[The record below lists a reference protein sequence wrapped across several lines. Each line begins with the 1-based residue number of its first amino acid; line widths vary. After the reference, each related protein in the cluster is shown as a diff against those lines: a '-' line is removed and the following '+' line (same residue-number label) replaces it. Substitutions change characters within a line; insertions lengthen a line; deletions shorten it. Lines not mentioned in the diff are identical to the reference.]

1 MWRDVARAGSRVT
14 LGAERASRD
23 KTLKFGG
30 KTMRAPWR
38 GTGFLGALALLLSLA
53 GFFAYAEDAPKRLGA
68 AAPSAD
74 WPAKA
79 RPGLIAMAP
88 VHGGP
93 MTKPAPEEA
102 EPRDGAAEAQ
112 GEAQPVPPEASG
124 AAPPAS
130 NPDAD
135 TPRALPSVN
144 AALKA
149 ALEARSG
156 SPEPAALP
164 RAREREA
171 IAAFYALRDF
181 APLWF
186 SGAGANA
193 AVAPVTLRL
202 KRATDDGLDVK
213 GFPQAFSPETDA
225 EIASADLALSDAVVA
240 YARQASGS
248 RVDPRMISRLI
259 GVEPEVAD
267 PAVILALVASAG
279 EDAGEALRR
288 FNPPQKAYE
297 ALREKLLQLR
307 SRGMT
312 KSGTAIPAGPLLRPG
327 MRDPRVPLVR
337 ARLGLD
343 RGEFEASQDPVEDSA
358 QDLVYD
364 ARIAAAV
371 EDFQKANGLPA
382 SGNLTARTV
391 AALSGGASSLEA
403 EILANMERWRWM
415 PRDMG
420 ETHIEVNIPDYEAV
434 VIENGEVIE
443 RNRVVVG
450 KEQTP
455 TPVFSETMKFL
466 IVNPAWNV
474 PQSIIRKEML
484 PRLASDPDYFQRMGY
499 EVFSRGGKL
508 VVRQPPGEKNALGRI
523 KFMFPN
529 DYSVY
534 MHDTPLRRLFASAKR
549 AFSHGCVRVDDP
561 FRFAETVLG
570 HGWSESRVKKLIGG
584 KERYVY
590 LPKPLPVYLEY
601 FTAFVDEAGALQL
614 RDDVYGYSRRVK
626 AALGLQG

>member
-1 MWRDVARAGSRVT
+1 MRV
-14 LGAERASRD
+14 
-23 KTLKFGG
+23 
-30 KTMRAPWR
+30 PWR
-38 GTGFLGALALLLSLA
+38 GTGFLSGPTLALSLFLA
-53 GFFAYAEDAPKRLGA
+53 GFPACAEDALLARRFGM
-68 AAPSAD
+68 AAPNGDLPLEAM
-74 WPAKA
+74 
-79 RPGLIAMAP
+79 PGYMAMAP
-88 VHGGP
+88 AHGLP
-93 MTKPAPEEA
+93 FAEPAPEEP
-102 EPRDGAAEAQ
+102 EPRDDAAPAQSEAN
-112 GEAQPVPPEASG
+112 PPLPRDGGVASG
-124 AAPPAS
+124 ESDQVSAP
-130 NPDAD
+130 
-135 TPRALPSVN
+135 ALAPVN

-156 SPEPAALP
+156 LLEPAALP
-164 RAREREA
+164 RRGEREA

-186 SGAGANA
+186 SGGTANA
-193 AVAPVTLRL
+193 EVAPVTLRL
-202 KRATDDGLDVK
+202 KHAADDGLDVN
-213 GFPQAFSPETDA
+213 GFPQAISPETDE
-225 EIASADLALSDAVVA
+225 EIAAADLSLSDAVVA
-240 YARQASGS
+240 YGRQASGS

-267 PAVILALVASAG
+267 PAVILALVATAG
-279 EDAGEALRR
+279 EDAGEELCR
-288 FNPPQKAYE
+288 FNPPQTAYR

-307 SRGMT
+307 RVRSLAG
-312 KSGTAIPAGPLLRPG
+312 SSAAIPSGPVLRPG

-343 RGEFEASQDPVEDSA
+343 GVVAAE
-358 QDLVYD
+358 DLVYD
-364 ARIAAAV
+364 TWIAAAV
-371 EDFQKANGLPA
+371 AGFQKANGLPA
-382 SGNLTARTV
+382 SGHLTARTV
-391 AALSGGASSLEA
+391 AAMSGGPSNREA

-434 VIENGEVIE
+434 VIEKGAVIE
-443 RNRVVVG
+443 RARVVVG
-450 KEQTP
+450 KEETP
-455 TPVFSETMKFL
+455 TPVFSDTMKFL

-484 PRLASDPDYFQRMGY
+484 PRLAADPGYFQRMGY
-499 EVFSRGGKL
+499 EVFSRAGHL
-508 VVRQPPGEKNALGRI
+508 VVRQPPGERNALGRI

-529 DYSVY
+529 DFSVY
-534 MHDTPLRRLFASAKR
+534 MHDTPLRKLFASAKR

-570 HGWSESRVKKLIGG
+570 QGWSESRVKKLIGG

-601 FTAFVDEAGALQL
+601 FTAFVDESGELQL

>member
-1 MWRDVARAGSRVT
+1 M
-14 LGAERASRD
+14 
-23 KTLKFGG
+23 
-30 KTMRAPWR
+30 
-38 GTGFLGALALLLSLA
+38 GALALSLCLA
-53 GFFAYAEDAPKRLGA
+53 DSPAYAGDAVLASHLGA
-68 AAPSAD
+68 AAPVGN
-74 WPAKA
+74 KL
-79 RPGLIAMAP
+79 PGEALPGVLAMSFA
-88 VHGGP
+88 HGVP
-93 MTKPAPEEA
+93 FTELAPEGPA
-102 EPRDGAAEAQ
+102 EPRDGVAPAPSEAK
-112 GEAQPVPPEASG
+112 PVPPAASG
-124 AAPPAS
+124 TTPGQSGQIFAP
-130 NPDAD
+130 
-135 TPRALPSVN
+135 ALPPVN

-156 SPEPAALP
+156 VPVPAALP
-164 RAREREA
+164 RRREREA

-186 SGAGANA
+186 RGGAANA
-193 AVAPVTLRL
+193 EVASVIDRL
-202 KRATDDGLDVK
+202 KHAADDGLDVK
-213 GFPQAFSPETDA
+213 GFPQAFSPATDEETA
-225 EIASADLALSDAVVA
+225 AADLALSDAVVA
-240 YARQASGS
+240 YGRQASGS

-267 PAVILALVASAG
+267 PAVILALVATAG
-279 EDAGEALRR
+279 ADAGEELRR

-297 ALREKLLQLR
+297 ALREKLLQ
-307 SRGMT
+307 SRRGR
-312 KSGTAIPAGPLLRPG
+312 GAGGRDAAIPSGPVLRPG
-327 MRDPRVPLVR
+327 MRDPRVPLIR
-337 ARLGLD
+337 ARLGLED
-343 RGEFEASQDPVEDSA
+343 VATGEEPI
-358 QDLVYD
+358 YD
-364 ARIAAAV
+364 TRIAAAV
-371 EDFQKANGLPA
+371 ADFQKANGLPA
-382 SGNLTARTV
+382 SGKLTARTV
-391 AALSGGASSLEA
+391 AALSGGPSSREA

-415 PRDMG
+415 PREMG

-434 VIENGEVIE
+434 VIEKGEVIE

-450 KEQTP
+450 KEETP
-455 TPVFSETMKFL
+455 TPVFSDTMKFL

-484 PRLASDPDYFQRMGY
+484 PKLAADPGYFQRMGY
-499 EVFSRGGKL
+499 EVSSRAGHL

-523 KFMFPN
+523 KFVFPN

-601 FTAFVDEAGALQL
+601 FTAFVDESGELQL

>member
-1 MWRDVARAGSRVT
+1 
-14 LGAERASRD
+14 
-23 KTLKFGG
+23 
-30 KTMRAPWR
+30 
-38 GTGFLGALALLLSLA
+38 
-53 GFFAYAEDAPKRLGA
+53 
-68 AAPSAD
+68 
-74 WPAKA
+74 
-79 RPGLIAMAP
+79 
-88 VHGGP
+88 
-93 MTKPAPEEA
+93 
-102 EPRDGAAEAQ
+102 
-112 GEAQPVPPEASG
+112 
-124 AAPPAS
+124 
-130 NPDAD
+130 
-135 TPRALPSVN
+135 
-144 AALKA
+144 
-149 ALEARSG
+149 
-156 SPEPAALP
+156 
-164 RAREREA
+164 
-171 IAAFYALRDF
+171 
-181 APLWF
+181 
-186 SGAGANA
+186 A

-202 KRATDDGLDVK
+202 KRAADDGLDVK
-213 GFPQAFSPETDA
+213 GFPQAVSPETQAFLPETDE
-225 EIASADLALSDAVVA
+225 EIARADLALSDAVVA
-240 YARQASGS
+240 YGRQASGS
-248 RVDPRMISRLI
+248 RVEPKMISRLI

-307 SRGMT
+307 RGRRLAG
-312 KSGTAIPAGPLLRPG
+312 SGAAIPAGPLLRPG
-327 MRDPRVPLVR
+327 MRDKRVPLVR

-343 RGEFEASQDPVEDSA
+343 RGAAE
-358 QDLVYD
+358 DLVYD
-364 ARIAAAV
+364 TTIAAAV

-382 SGNLTARTV
+382 SGHLTAGTL
-391 AALSGGASSLEA
+391 AALSGGHSSLEA

-434 VIENGEVIE
+434 VIEKGAVIE

-466 IVNPAWNV
+466 IVNPSWNV

-484 PRLASDPDYFQRMGY
+484 PRLASDPGYFQRMGY
-499 EVFSRGGKL
+499 EVLSRGGHL

-523 KFMFPN
+523 KFVFPN

-570 HGWSESRVKKLIGG
+570 QGWSEERVKKLIGG
-584 KERYVY
+584 RERYVY

-614 RDDVYGYSRRVK
+614 RADVYGYSRRVK

>member
-1 MWRDVARAGSRVT
+1 LTDQ
-14 LGAERASRD
+14 
-23 KTLKFGG
+23 
-30 KTMRAPWR
+30 AP
-38 GTGFLGALALLLSLA
+38 
-53 GFFAYAEDAPKRLGA
+53 A
-68 AAPSAD
+68 AAPQD
-74 WPAKA
+74 
-79 RPGLIAMAP
+79 G
-88 VHGGP
+88 
-93 MTKPAPEEA
+93 TTQ
-102 EPRDGAAEAQ
+102 DGAAEAPS
-112 GEAQPVPPEASG
+112 EANPMPPDGGALPAEPG
-124 AAPPAS
+124 QTAAP
-130 NPDAD
+130 
-135 TPRALPSVN
+135 ALAPVN

-156 SPEPAALP
+156 SLDPLALP
-164 RAREREA
+164 RASEREA

-186 SGAGANA
+186 SGASANA

-202 KRATDDGLDVK
+202 NRAADDGLDVK
-213 GFPQAFSPETDA
+213 GFPQAVSPETGA
-225 EIASADLALSDAVVA
+225 EIARADLALSDAVVA

-279 EDAGEALRR
+279 EGAGEALRR

-307 SRGMT
+307 RGRRLA
-312 KSGTAIPAGPLLRPG
+312 GFGAAIPAGPLLRPG
-327 MRDPRVPLVR
+327 MRDKRVPLVR

-343 RGEFEASQDPVEDSA
+343 RGEFEASQDPLEDSA

-364 ARIAAAV
+364 TEIAAAV

-382 SGNLTARTV
+382 SGHLTTKTV

-420 ETHIEVNIPDYEAV
+420 ETHIEVNIPAYEAV
-434 VIENGEVIE
+434 VIEKGAVIE

-484 PRLASDPDYFQRMGY
+484 PRLASDPGYFQRMGY
-499 EVFSRGGKL
+499 ETSSRGGKL

-523 KFMFPN
+523 KFVFPN

-570 HGWSESRVKKLIGG
+570 SGWSEERVKKLIGG
-584 KERYVY
+584 RERYVY

-614 RDDVYGYSRRVK
+614 RADVYGYSRRVK
-626 AALGLQG
+626 EALGLQS

>member
-1 MWRDVARAGSRVT
+1 
-14 LGAERASRD
+14 
-23 KTLKFGG
+23 
-30 KTMRAPWR
+30 MRALRR
-38 GTGFLGALALLLSLA
+38 GTGFLGALALALLLSLA
-53 GFFAYAEDAPKRLGA
+53 GSPAYADDALLAPRLGA
-68 AAPSAD
+68 AAPAD
-74 WPAKA
+74 NFRGETFPGVMAMSPA
-79 RPGLIAMAP
+79 
-88 VHGGP
+88 HGVP
-93 MTKPAPEEA
+93 FTEPAPEAPA
-102 EPRDGAAEAQ
+102 EPQDGAAPAPTEAK
-112 GEAQPVPPEASG
+112 PVRPEASDT
-124 AAPPAS
+124 APGESDQFSAP
-130 NPDAD
+130 
-135 TPRALPSVN
+135 ALPPVN

-156 SPEPAALP
+156 LSGSVAPPQ
-164 RAREREA
+164 RREREA

-186 SGAGANA
+186 SGGTANA
-193 AVAPVTLRL
+193 AVAPAIEQL
-202 KRATDDGLDVK
+202 KHAADDGLDVK
-213 GFPQAFSPETDA
+213 GFPQAFSPATDE
-225 EIASADLALSDAVVA
+225 EIAAADLALSDAVVA
-240 YARQASGS
+240 YGRQASGS

-259 GVEPEVAD
+259 GVEPEMAD
-267 PAVILALVASAG
+267 PAVILALVATAG
-279 EDAGEALRR
+279 EDAGEELRR

-297 ALREKLLQLR
+297 ALREKLLQ
-307 SRGMT
+307 SRRGRGVT
-312 KSGTAIPAGPLLRPG
+312 GRDAAIPSGPVLRPG

-343 RGEFEASQDPVEDSA
+343 NAAAAG
-358 QDLVYD
+358 DLVYD
-364 ARIAAAV
+364 TRIASAV
-371 EDFQKANGLPA
+371 ADFQKANGLPP

-391 AALSGGASSLEA
+391 AALSGGPSSLEA

-434 VIENGEVIE
+434 VIEHGEVIE

-450 KEQTP
+450 KEETP
-455 TPVFSETMKFL
+455 TPVFSDTMKFL

-484 PRLASDPDYFQRMGY
+484 PRLAADPNYLSRLGY
-499 EVFSRGGKL
+499 EVSSRAGHL
-508 VVRQPPGEKNALGRI
+508 VVRQPPGERNALGRI
-523 KFMFPN
+523 KFVFPN
-529 DYSVY
+529 DFSVY

-570 HGWSESRVKKLIGG
+570 KGWSEQRIKKLIGG

-601 FTAFVDEAGALQL
+601 FTVFVDDSGELQL

-626 AALGLQG
+626 AALGLEG

>member
-1 MWRDVARAGSRVT
+1 
-14 LGAERASRD
+14 
-23 KTLKFGG
+23 
-30 KTMRAPWR
+30 MRAPWR
-38 GTGFLGALALLLSLA
+38 RTGFLGALALLPCLA
-53 GFFAYAEDAPKRLGA
+53 GFQAFAEDAPKRP

-79 RPGLIAMAP
+79 RPGLLAMAP
-88 VHGGP
+88 ARGVP
-93 MTKPAPEEA
+93 FTEPAPEEA
-102 EPRDGAAEAQ
+102 EPQDGAAQAPSEAKPAPPDAGPAQ
-112 GEAQPVPPEASG
+112 GGSDQQISVP
-124 AAPPAS
+124 
-130 NPDAD
+130 
-135 TPRALPSVN
+135 ALPPVN

-156 SPEPAALP
+156 SQDPLALP
-164 RAREREA
+164 RRSEREA

-181 APLWF
+181 APLW
-186 SGAGANA
+186 SRDGKPTDEA
-193 AVAPVTLRL
+193 APVTLRL
-202 KRATDDGLDVK
+202 QHAADDGLEVT
-213 GFPQAFSPETDA
+213 GFPQAFSPETQAVSPGTDA
-225 EIASADLALSDAVVA
+225 EIARADLALSDAVVA
-240 YARQASGS
+240 YGRQASGS

-279 EDAGEALRR
+279 EAAGEELRR

-297 ALREKLLQLR
+297 ALREKLLQSRRGR
-307 SRGMT
+307 SFAGF
-312 KSGTAIPAGPLLRPG
+312 GAAIPAGPLLRPG
-327 MRDPRVPLVR
+327 MRDKRVPLVR

-343 RGEFEASQDPVEDSA
+343 RGEFEASQDPVGDSA
-358 QDLVYD
+358 KDLVYD
-364 ARIAAAV
+364 TEIAAAV
-371 EDFQKANGLPA
+371 AGFQKANGLPA
-382 SGNLTARTV
+382 SGNLTGRTV
-391 AALSGGASSLEA
+391 AALSGGTSALEA

-434 VIENGEVIE
+434 VIDKGAVIE

-450 KEQTP
+450 KEATP

-474 PQSIIRKEML
+474 PQSIIRNEML
-484 PRLASDPDYFQRMGY
+484 PKLAADPGYFQRMGY
-499 EVFSRGGKL
+499 EVFSRGGHL

-523 KFMFPN
+523 KFVFPN

-570 HGWSESRVKKLIGG
+570 DGWSESRVKKLIGG

-601 FTAFVDEAGALQL
+601 FTAFVDAAGALQL
-614 RDDVYGYSRRVK
+614 RDDV
-626 AALGLQG
+626 

>member
-1 MWRDVARAGSRVT
+1 M
-14 LGAERASRD
+14 RAS
-23 KTLKFGG
+23 
-30 KTMRAPWR
+30 WR
-38 GTGFLGALALLLSLA
+38 RTGFLGALALLLSLA

-68 AAPSAD
+68 AAPASDLPGEAM
-74 WPAKA
+74 
-79 RPGLIAMAP
+79 PGLLAMAP
-88 VHGGP
+88 AHGGP
-93 MTKPAPEEA
+93 LTEPAAEEA

-112 GEAQPVPPEASG
+112 GEAKPVPPEASP
-124 AAPPAS
+124 AAADPPAS
-130 NPDAD
+130 NPDGD
-135 TPRALPSVN
+135 TPRALPPVN

-171 IAAFYALRDF
+171 LAAFYALRDF

-193 AVAPVTLRL
+193 EVAPVTLRL
-202 KRATDDGLDVK
+202 KRAADDGLDVK
-213 GFPQAFSPETDA
+213 GFPQAVSPETDA
-225 EIASADLALSDAVVA
+225 EIARADLALSDAVVA

-307 SRGMT
+307 RKRRLAG
-312 KSGTAIPAGPLLRPG
+312 SGAAIPAGPLLRPG

-343 RGEFEASQDPVEDSA
+343 RGEFEASQDPVGDSA

-364 ARIAAAV
+364 TEIAAAV

-391 AALSGGASSLEA
+391 AALSGGASNLET

-434 VIENGEVIE
+434 VIEKGAVIE

-450 KEQTP
+450 KEETP

-466 IVNPAWNV
+466 IVNPSWNV

-484 PRLASDPDYFQRMGY
+484 PRLASDPDYLHRLGY
-499 EVFSRGGKL
+499 EVFSRGGHL

-523 KFMFPN
+523 KFVFPN

-570 HGWSESRVKKLIGG
+570 RANGWSESRVKKLIGG

-601 FTAFVDEAGALQL
+601 FTAFVDEWGALQL
-614 RDDVYGYSRRVK
+614 RDDVYGYSHRVK